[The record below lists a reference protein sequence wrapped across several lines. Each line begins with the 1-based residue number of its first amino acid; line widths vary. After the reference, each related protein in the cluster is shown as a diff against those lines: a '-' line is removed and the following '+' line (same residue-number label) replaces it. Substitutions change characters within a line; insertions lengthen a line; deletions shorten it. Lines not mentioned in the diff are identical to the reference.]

1 MGAYLNTSG
10 KIFLGSLAIQ
20 VGTKII
26 EKMIAKSDDEESDNE
41 YTSNAWELKAALVAD
56 DVETFT
62 EIIDQNFAGCPNVER
77 RKMWLKFGGNNIYLP
92 IL

>member
-10 KIFLGSLAIQ
+10 KIFLGSLIAWA
-20 VGTKII
+20 GTKII
-26 EKMIAKSDDEESDNE
+26 EKIITKSDDEEPDNE
-41 YTSNAWELKAALVAD
+41 YTSIARALKTAIIAD

-62 EIIDQNFAGCPNVER
+62 EIIDQNFAGCPNAER
-77 RKMWLKFGGNNIYLP
+77 RKMWLKFGGNSIYLP

>member
-10 KIFLGSLAIQ
+10 KIFLGSLVAWI
-20 VGTKII
+20 GTKII
-26 EKMIAKSDDEESDNE
+26 EKMMTKSHDEEPDNE
-41 YTSNAWELKAALVAD
+41 YTLIAQAMRTAIANN

-62 EIIDQNFAGCPNVER
+62 EIIDQNFAGCPNAER